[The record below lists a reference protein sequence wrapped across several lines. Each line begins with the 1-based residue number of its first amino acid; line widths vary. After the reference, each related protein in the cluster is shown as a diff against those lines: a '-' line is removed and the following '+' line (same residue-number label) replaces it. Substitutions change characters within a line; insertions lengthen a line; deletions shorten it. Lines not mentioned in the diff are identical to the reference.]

1 MHVTKKLTSHR
12 NIAERIMQRP
22 IRPLLFLRNIICI
35 VSCAGIVLS
44 SFPAS
49 ATESQDVSSFPSV
62 GFSERQFEDEVK
74 KYLGI
79 PYRSGGTTKRG
90 MDCSGFAR
98 IVYDR
103 LLGIDLPHNSINQF
117 RFAEL
122 EKVPS
127 SDMQTGDLIFF
138 GNNKKKRIN
147 HVGVYLSD
155 GQFIHAS
162 SSQGI
167 TVSSL
172 EDRYWKKRLVGSRR
186 HMALSSS
193 QDTDELVLESHLE
206 IPVGQ
211 DGTITA
217 CTRDEFRTNSL
228 VSQNYLNSFDQYSSS
243 KIFGLNHT
251 PLNFYEIGYG
261 QTISDGL
268 TVSMSGIYEK
278 FDNHTAWSGF
288 GLSSQYMSYASVD
301 SSTDISVRQGLK
313 LASDFR
319 PSSWL
324 SITPSVTF
332 FDYSSESG
340 VLYDTPKRT
349 LGLNTLLSPMHN
361 RWSLTMLLQYSDQ
374 EYPDNVAT
382 YDNNIFGSLD
392 MAVKLGINL
401 TDNVQF
407 SIMGTHDNRTAAYN
421 LPEDTSF
428 IQSDGSS
435 NLFFSIDLKY

>member
-1 MHVTKKLTSHR
+1 
-12 NIAERIMQRP
+12 MQRP
-22 IRPLLFLRNIICI
+22 IRPLLFLRNIIC
-35 VSCAGIVLS
+35 VVCCAGIVFS
-44 SFPAS
+44 GFPAS
-49 ATESQDVSSFPSV
+49 AKENQDVSSFPSV
-62 GFSERQFEDEVK
+62 HFSERQFKKEVK

-79 PYRSGGTTKRG
+79 PYRSGGTTKKG
-90 MDCSGFAR
+90 MDCSGFTR
-98 IVYDR
+98 VVYDR
-103 LLGIDLPHNSINQF
+103 LLGIELPQNSTSQF

-122 EKVPS
+122 EKVSS

-138 GNNKKKRIN
+138 GNSKKKRIN

-172 EDRYWKKRLVGSRR
+172 EDRYWKKRFVGSRR

-193 QDTDELVLESHLE
+193 QDTDELLFESHLE

-217 CTRDEFRTNSL
+217 YTRDEFRTNSL
-228 VSQNYLNSFDQYSSS
+228 VSQNSLDSFDQYDSSE
-243 KIFGLNHT
+243 ILGLNQT

-261 QTISDGL
+261 QAISDSFTL
-268 TVSMSGIYEK
+268 SMSGIYET
-278 FDNHTAWSGF
+278 FDRQKAWSGF
-288 GLSSQYMSYASVD
+288 DLFSPYMSYASVG
-301 SSTDISVRQGLK
+301 SSTETSVRQGLK

-319 PSSWL
+319 PSNWL

-332 FDYSSESG
+332 FDYSSDSG
-340 VLYDTPKRT
+340 VLYDAPKRT
-349 LGLNTLLSPMHN
+349 LGLNTQLSPTHN
-361 RWSLTMLLQYSDQ
+361 RWSLAMLLQYSDQ
-374 EYPDNVAT
+374 KYPTSVTT

-407 SIMGTHDNRTAAYN
+407 SIMGSHDNQKGAFN
-421 LPEDTSF
+421 LSEDTSF
-428 IQSDGSS
+428 VQSNGSS

>member
-1 MHVTKKLTSHR
+1 
-12 NIAERIMQRP
+12 MQRH
-22 IRPLLFLRNIICI
+22 IRPLLFLRNLVAIA
-35 VSCAGIVLS
+35 SCAAVVLS
-44 SFPAS
+44 TSQAS
-49 ATESQDVSSFPSV
+49 ATQNKDISSFSSID
-62 GFSERQFEDEVK
+62 FSEQQFEDEVK

-79 PYRSGGTTKRG
+79 PYRLGGTTKKG
-90 MDCSGFAR
+90 MDCSSFTR
-98 IVYDR
+98 IVYNR
-103 LLGIDLPHNSINQF
+103 LLGLDLPKNSTSQF
-117 RFAEL
+117 RFAEM
-122 EKVPS
+122 EKVD
-127 SDMQTGDLIFF
+127 SDDLQTGDLIFF
-138 GNNKKKRIN
+138 GNSKKKRVN

-172 EDRYWKKRLVGSRR
+172 ENRYWKKRFVGSRR

-193 QDTDELVLESHLE
+193 QDTDQLLFESHLE

-217 CTRDEFRTNSL
+217 YTRDEFRTNSL
-228 VSQNYLNSFDQYSSS
+228 VSQNYLNSVDQYSSS
-243 KIFGLNHT
+243 EILGLNHT

-261 QTISDGL
+261 HAVADSFA
-268 TVSMSGIYEK
+268 VSLSGIYEK

-288 GLSSQYMSYASVD
+288 DLFSQYMSYESVD
-301 SSTDISVRQGLK
+301 SSSETSVRQGLK

-332 FDYSSESG
+332 FDYSSENG

-349 LGLNTLLSPMHN
+349 LGLNTLLSPTHN
-361 RWSLTMLLQYSDQ
+361 RWSLAMLLQYSDLN
-374 EYPDNVAT
+374 EPINT
-382 YDNNIFGSLD
+382 SSYDNMFNSLD

-401 TDNVQF
+401 SDNVQF
-407 SIMGTHDNRTAAYN
+407 SIIGTYDNRTAAYD
-421 LPEDTSF
+421 LPEDSSF
-428 IQSDGSS
+428 IQSDGGS
-435 NLFFSIDLKY
+435 NLFFSLDLKY

>member
-1 MHVTKKLTSHR
+1 MHVKKKLTSHR

-22 IRPLLFLRNIICI
+22 IRPLLFLRNIICV

-44 SFPAS
+44 TSPAS
-49 ATESQDVSSFPSV
+49 AKESQDVSSFPSV
-62 GFSERQFEDEVK
+62 GLSEQQFKKEVK

-79 PYRSGGTTKRG
+79 PYRSGGTTKKG
-90 MDCSGFAR
+90 MDCSGFTR
-98 IVYDR
+98 VVYDR
-103 LLGIDLPHNSINQF
+103 LLGLDLPKNSTSQF

-122 EKVPS
+122 EKVDS
-127 SDMQTGDLIFF
+127 GDMQTGDLIFF
-138 GNNKKKRIN
+138 GNSKKKRIN

-172 EDRYWKKRLVGSRR
+172 EDRYWKKRFVGSRR
-186 HMALSSS
+186 HMALSSG
-193 QDTDELVLESHLE
+193 QDTDQLLFESHLE

-217 CTRDEFRTNSL
+217 HTRDEFRTNSL
-228 VSQNYLNSFDQYSSS
+228 VSQNSLHSFDQYGQSD
-243 KIFGLNHT
+243 ILDLNQT

-261 QTISDGL
+261 QAISDSFTL
-268 TVSMSGIYEK
+268 SMSGIYET
-278 FDNHTAWSGF
+278 FDRQNTWSGF
-288 GLSSQYMSYASVD
+288 DLFSQYMNFESVD
-301 SSTDISVRQGLK
+301 SSTETSVRQGLK

-319 PSSWL
+319 PSNWL

-332 FDYSSESG
+332 FDYSNG
-340 VLYDTPKRT
+340 NDVLYAAPKRT
-349 LGLNTLLSPMHN
+349 LGLNTQLSPMHN
-361 RWSLTMLLQYSDQ
+361 RWSLAMLLQYSDLD
-374 EYPDNVAT
+374 EPT
-382 YDNNIFGSLD
+382 STSSYDNMFSSLD

-407 SIMGTHDNRTAAYN
+407 SIMGTHDNRTAAYD
-421 LPEDTSF
+421 LPEDSSF
-428 IQSDGSS
+428 IQATGSS